1 MSKGTLTA
9 AQAERSD
16 HHTMRN
22 KLNIRSVQLIFSVI
36 MLLTFAGL
44 TGCQDKESEFLE
56 KELEQEESRK
66 TAAADSEQEELKD
79 KENEKSLS
87 DGADQASKNRQDS
100 SEQESRQLSKD
111 DSKKKSVPQT
121 IYVDICGAVANPGV
135 YELSSD
141 SRVFQ
146 AIEKAGGYLPEAA
159 ASYLNRARSL
169 FDGQQIY
176 VPTQEEV
183 DSQTIPPTQDGA
195 VQDGFA
201 QGITQTGDD
210 TGNTASSAG
219 NTDGTGTNS
228 QPASDSQ
235 GGTAAAT
242 SADSRI
248 NLNTADVSQ
257 LTTLTGVGESKA
269 LAIIAYR
276 EENGPFTSIEDIM
289 NVPGIKEGTYEK
301 IKDKIAIE

>member
-9 AQAERSD
+9 AHAERSD
-16 HHTMRN
+16 HHTMRK

-36 MLLTFAGL
+36 MFLTLAGL
-44 TGCQDKESEFLE
+44 TGCQNEESEFLE
-56 KELEQEESRK
+56 KELEQEESGE
-66 TAAADSEQEELKD
+66 TADVEQKELKD
-79 KENEKSLS
+79 TESGKALLAGT
-87 DGADQASKNRQDS
+87 DLASETSPDS
-100 SEQESRQLSKD
+100 TESEGI
-111 DSKKKSVPQT
+111 SKKKAEITESDQSSAIQQPVSQT
-121 IYVDICGAVANPGV
+121 IYVDVCGAVVNPGV

-146 AIEKAGGYLPEAA
+146 AIEKAGGYLPGAA

-169 FDGQQIY
+169 YDGQQIY

-183 DSQTIPPTQDGA
+183 DSQTIPLAQDETAQDGV
-195 VQDGFA
+195 VQEGTA
-201 QGITQTGDD
+201 QT
-210 TGNTASSAG
+210 
-219 NTDGTGTNS
+219 
-228 QPASDSQ
+228 
-235 GGTAAAT
+235 GTAADNT
-242 SADSRI
+242 ADGTETTQAGQRI

-257 LTTLTGVGESKA
+257 LSTLTGVGESKA

>member
-1 MSKGTLTA
+1 
-9 AQAERSD
+9 
-16 HHTMRN
+16 MRK

-36 MLLTFAGL
+36 MFLTLAGL
-44 TGCQDKESEFLE
+44 TGCQNEESEFLE
-56 KELEQEESRK
+56 KELEQEESGE
-66 TAAADSEQEELKD
+66 AADVEQKELKD
-79 KENEKSLS
+79 TESGKASLAGT
-87 DGADQASKNRQDS
+87 DLASEISPDS
-100 SEQESRQLSKD
+100 TESEGI
-111 DSKKKSVPQT
+111 SKKKAEITESDQSSAIQQPVSRT
-121 IYVDICGAVANPGV
+121 IYVDVCGAVVNPGV

-146 AIEKAGGYLPEAA
+146 AIEKAGGYLPGAA

-169 FDGQQIY
+169 YDGQQIY

-183 DSQTIPPTQDGA
+183 DSKTIPLTQDETA
-195 VQDGFA
+195 QDGVVQEGTA
-201 QGITQTGDD
+201 QTGTAAD
-210 TGNTASSAG
+210 NTA
-219 NTDGTGTNS
+219 DGTGTT
-228 QPASDSQ
+228 QAGQ
-235 GGTAAAT
+235 
-242 SADSRI
+242 RI

-257 LTTLTGVGESKA
+257 LSTLTGVGESKA

>member
-9 AQAERSD
+9 AHAERSD
-16 HHTMRN
+16 HHTMRK

-36 MLLTFAGL
+36 MFLTLAGL
-44 TGCQDKESEFLE
+44 TGCQNEESEFLE
-56 KELEQEESRK
+56 KELEQEESGE
-66 TAAADSEQEELKD
+66 TADVEQKELKD
-79 KENEKSLS
+79 TESGKASLAGT
-87 DGADQASKNRQDS
+87 DLASETSPDS
-100 SEQESRQLSKD
+100 TESEGI
-111 DSKKKSVPQT
+111 SKKKAEITESDQSLAIQQPVSRT
-121 IYVDICGAVANPGV
+121 IYVDVCGAVVNPGV

-146 AIEKAGGYLPEAA
+146 AIEKAGGYLPGAA

-169 FDGQQIY
+169 YDGQQIY

-183 DSQTIPPTQDGA
+183 DSQTIPLTQDETA
-195 VQDGFA
+195 QDGVVQAGTA
-201 QGITQTGDD
+201 QT
-210 TGNTASSAG
+210 
-219 NTDGTGTNS
+219 
-228 QPASDSQ
+228 
-235 GGTAAAT
+235 GTAADNT
-242 SADSRI
+242 ADGTETTQAGQRI

-257 LTTLTGVGESKA
+257 LSTLTGVGESKA

-276 EENGPFTSIEDIM
+276 EENGPFTSAEDIM

>member
-9 AQAERSD
+9 AHAERSD
-16 HHTMRN
+16 HHTMRK

-36 MLLTFAGL
+36 MFLTLAGL
-44 TGCQDKESEFLE
+44 TGCQNEESEFLE
-56 KELEQEESRK
+56 KELEQEESGE
-66 TAAADSEQEELKD
+66 TADVEQKELKD
-79 KENEKSLS
+79 TESGKASLAGT
-87 DGADQASKNRQDS
+87 DLASETSPDS
-100 SEQESRQLSKD
+100 TESEGI
-111 DSKKKSVPQT
+111 SKKKAEITESDQSSAIQQPVSRT
-121 IYVDICGAVANPGV
+121 IYVDVCGAVVNPGV

-146 AIEKAGGYLPEAA
+146 AIEKAGGYLPGAA

-169 FDGQQIY
+169 YDGQQIY

-183 DSQTIPPTQDGA
+183 DSQTIPLTQDETA
-195 VQDGFA
+195 QDGVVQEGPA
-201 QGITQTGDD
+201 QTRTAAD
-210 TGNTASSAG
+210 NTA
-219 NTDGTGTNS
+219 DGTGST
-228 QPASDSQ
+228 QAGQ
-235 GGTAAAT
+235 
-242 SADSRI
+242 RI

-257 LTTLTGVGESKA
+257 LSTLTGVGESKA

>member
-9 AQAERSD
+9 AYAERSD
-16 HHTMRN
+16 HHTMRK

-36 MLLTFAGL
+36 MFLTLAGL
-44 TGCQDKESEFLE
+44 TGCQNEESEFLE
-56 KELEQEESRK
+56 KELEQEESGE
-66 TAAADSEQEELKD
+66 TADVEQKELKD
-79 KENEKSLS
+79 TESGKASLAGT
-87 DGADQASKNRQDS
+87 DLASETSPDS
-100 SEQESRQLSKD
+100 TESEGI
-111 DSKKKSVPQT
+111 SKKKAEITESDQSSAIQQPVSQT
-121 IYVDICGAVANPGV
+121 IYVDVCGAVVNPGV

-146 AIEKAGGYLPEAA
+146 AIEKAGGYLPGAA

-169 FDGQQIY
+169 YDGQQIY

-183 DSQTIPPTQDGA
+183 DSQTIPLTQDETA
-195 VQDGFA
+195 QDGVVQEGTA
-201 QGITQTGDD
+201 QT
-210 TGNTASSAG
+210 
-219 NTDGTGTNS
+219 
-228 QPASDSQ
+228 
-235 GGTAAAT
+235 GTAADNT
-242 SADSRI
+242 ADGTETTQAGQRI

-257 LTTLTGVGESKA
+257 LSTLTGVGESKA

-301 IKDKIAIE
+301 IKDKIAIK

>member
-9 AQAERSD
+9 AHAERSD
-16 HHTMRN
+16 HHTMRK

-36 MLLTFAGL
+36 MFLTLAGL
-44 TGCQDKESEFLE
+44 TGCQNEESEFLE
-56 KELEQEESRK
+56 KELEQEESGE
-66 TAAADSEQEELKD
+66 TADVEQIELKD
-79 KENEKSLS
+79 TESGKASLTGT
-87 DGADQASKNRQDS
+87 DLASETSPDS
-100 SEQESRQLSKD
+100 TESEGI
-111 DSKKKSVPQT
+111 SKKKAEITESDQSSAIQQPVSRT
-121 IYVDICGAVANPGV
+121 IYVDVCGAVVNPGV

-146 AIEKAGGYLPEAA
+146 AIEKAGGYLPGAA

-169 FDGQQIY
+169 YDGQQIY

-183 DSQTIPPTQDGA
+183 DSQTIPLTQDETA
-195 VQDGFA
+195 QDGVVQEGTA
-201 QGITQTGDD
+201 QT
-210 TGNTASSAG
+210 
-219 NTDGTGTNS
+219 
-228 QPASDSQ
+228 
-235 GGTAAAT
+235 GTAADNT
-242 SADSRI
+242 ADGTETTQAGQRI

-257 LTTLTGVGESKA
+257 LSTLTGVGESKA
-269 LAIIAYR
+269 MAIIAYR

>member
-1 MSKGTLTA
+1 MC
-9 AQAERSD
+9 
-16 HHTMRN
+16 
-22 KLNIRSVQLIFSVI
+22 IR
-36 MLLTFAGL
+36 
-44 TGCQDKESEFLE
+44 DR
-56 KELEQEESRK
+56 EESSRN
-66 TAAADSEQEELKD
+66 SY
-79 KENEKSLS
+79 
-87 DGADQASKNRQDS
+87 
-100 SEQESRQLSKD
+100 EQESRQLSKD
-111 DSKKKSVPQT
+111 DSKKNSSIQPESGASQNPKKPEDSADKVADSDNAQSGSGEMTGSDQSSAMQRSVPQT

-183 DSQTIPPTQDGA
+183 DSQTIPPIQDGMN
-195 VQDGFA
+195 QT
-201 QGITQTGDD
+201 GITADNSVTSTGGTETSQTGQ
-210 TGNTASSAG
+210 ASG
-219 NTDGTGTNS
+219 DNM
-228 QPASDSQ
+228 QPTSDST
-235 GGTAAAT
+235 GESTAT
-242 SADSRI
+242 SAGSRI

-276 EENGPFTSIEDIM
+276 EENGPFTSVEDIM